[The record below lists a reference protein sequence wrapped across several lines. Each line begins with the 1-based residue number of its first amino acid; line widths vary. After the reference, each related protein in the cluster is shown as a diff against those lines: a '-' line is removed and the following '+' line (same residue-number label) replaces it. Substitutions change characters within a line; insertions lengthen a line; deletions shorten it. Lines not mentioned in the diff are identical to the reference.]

1 LEAQLS
7 AAIVRLEAAE
17 LNIPEADCCG
27 EAVEGAAIWLRAEEN
42 LSSSN
47 ARLMLALISI
57 P

>member
-1 LEAQLS
+1 
-7 AAIVRLEAAE
+7 

-47 ARLMLALISI
+47 ARPVMLALISI